1 MSPVSPTQNGF
12 ETVKTTKDRKVL
24 ARSKW
29 LILASAISR
38 KRCPSQSVKNEESLL
53 RFPRFEVIEAKQV
66 SRSKKKDE
74 KLIWFNL
81 SLPEFSLSNLKVF
94 INWVITN

>member
-53 RFPRFEVIEAKQV
+53 RFPSFEVIEAKQDLPIV
-66 SRSKKKDE
+66 EGLERVVKHPYD
-74 KLIWFNL
+74 L
-81 SLPEFSLSNLKVF
+81 SSHDDVLSASGNF
-94 INWVITN
+94 